1 MKIKHSQF
9 SSQFFWILDCNEGYA
24 SVLNNLSKRSDWSKV
39 MTYNWKTNQNCSVGF
54 LNVLGTP
61 AAIRALMSLVLGRF
75 YTPNCSC
82 PVFRSRPSSR
92 GDDRGHDSIQEKF
105 FQPRFTQVP
114 EDVVIEEGRFCRL
127 DFKVMPTSPFPF
139 HCQPLPSH
147 SIPSWGVECGGLC
160 SAFAL

>member
-1 MKIKHSQF
+1 MKQPNF
-9 SSQFFWILDCNEGYA
+9 SCQFFWILGHNEGHA
-24 SVLNNLSKRSDWSKV
+24 SVLNWTTWAREVADQKLWPTAEQPTSR
-39 MTYNWKTNQNCSVGF
+39 VGF
-54 LNVLGTP
+54 LKVLRDSSCNQSFDT
-61 AAIRALMSLVLGRF
+61 I
-75 YTPNCSC
+75 NCSC
-82 PVFRSRPSSR
+82 PIFRSRPSSR

-139 HCQPLPSH
+139 HSLPIPFPLGV
-147 SIPSWGVECGGLC
+147 WGMERDLC